1 MGNAGMFMGEYHHNV
16 DTKGRIIVPAKFRD
30 SLGETFILTRGLDRC
45 LFGYPLSEWAII
57 EEKLKQLPLTKKD
70 ARAFTRFFFSGAT
83 ECEIDKQGRINIAT
97 PLFQYAQL
105 EKECVILGVSNR
117 IEIWD
122 KTEWQNYFSES
133 EDSFAEIAENMIG
146 FDI

>member
-1 MGNAGMFMGEYHHNV
+1 MFMGEYHHNV
-16 DTKGRIIVPAKFRD
+16 DAKERIIVPAKFRD
-30 SLGETFILTRGLDRC
+30 NLGETFILTRGLDRC
-45 LFGYPLSEWAII
+45 LFGYPLSEWEII

-122 KTEWQNYFSES
+122 KQEWGNYFSES
-133 EDSFAEIAENMIG
+133 EDSFGEIAENMIG

>member
-1 MGNAGMFMGEYHHNV
+1 VGDKGMFMGEYHHNV
-16 DTKGRIIVPAKFRD
+16 DAKGRIIVPAKFRD
-30 SLGETFILTRGLDRC
+30 NLGETFILTRGLDRC
-45 LFGYPLSEWAII
+45 LFGYPLSEWEII

-122 KTEWQNYFSES
+122 KQEWGNYFSES
-133 EDSFAEIAENMIG
+133 EDSFGEIAENMIG